1 MDVIAPVAVG
11 FLLSDDIS
19 AEEDVVRPVGTDLL
33 TDTIAV
39 RVRNVSGRTKIDRTN
54 AILGVKD
61 VAIDAIG

>member
-19 AEEDVVRPVGTDLL
+19 AEEDVVRPIGTDLL

-39 RVRNVSGRTKIDRTN
+39 RVINVSGRTKIDRTN

>member
-39 RVRNVSGRTKIDRTN
+39 RVINVSGRTKIDRTN